1 MKPTLNPH
9 PKHRLTAAVVLV
21 CAFVAGCMPAH
32 RQTPALAN
40 ITAPLA
46 WSAPGNVATS
56 TSQAP
61 DNAPWW
67 QAFGDATLS
76 RHVEAA
82 LAHNTDL
89 LAAGARLD
97 AARAQLELSRAA
109 LGPTLNATLG
119 LQAQRAL
126 GATGVDTTRV
136 AQPGLAA
143 SWEPDLWNRLHTLTN
158 AAEFRLRASQ
168 ADRDAVALSIGIT
181 TAQTYIGLLALEAQ
195 LAQTRD
201 TATSRAEALRIAQD
215 KALAG
220 YTSQLQATQAE
231 SEYQIVLQSL
241 PQLQAAIA
249 RQYNALRLLTGELPG
264 QRDPADT
271 QSALFAQMRLPSV
284 PVALPSELLRRRP
297 DLAQAESLLAASDA
311 SLTASRAA
319 FLPQVS
325 LSAGVSSLYVNALG
339 YNPATVWSLGGSV
352 LAPLFDQGR
361 LSAQYDT
368 AAAQRDQ
375 AAFAYRGATLAAFGE
390 VENSLVGIV
399 RLAQQMDHATQRRN
413 VLARSLQYAKD
424 RYEAGYAP
432 YLEQL
437 DAQRSLF
444 QAEIEL
450 INLRQSQLQNQL
462 SLYKAMGGGWRSE
475 EISRVA
481 GPTLDRVPSPDE
493 INQ

>member
-1 MKPTLNPH
+1 MKSTMNPS

-21 CAFVAGCMPAH
+21 CALVAGCMPAH

-40 ITAPLA
+40 ITTPLA

-56 TSQAP
+56 TSQTPA
-61 DNAPWW
+61 NAPWW
-67 QAFGDATLS
+67 QAFGDAALS

-82 LAHNTDL
+82 LAYNTDL

-109 LGPTLNATLG
+109 LGPTLGATLG
-119 LQAQRAL
+119 VQAQRAL
-126 GATGVDTTRV
+126 GATGVATTRV
-136 AQPGLAA
+136 VQPGLQA
-143 SWEPDLWNRLHTLTN
+143 SWEPDLWGRLHATAS

-168 ADRDAVALSIGIT
+168 ADRDAVALSISST

-215 KALAG
+215 KARAG
-220 YTSQLQATQAE
+220 YTSQLQAAQAE
-231 SEYQIVLQSL
+231 SEYQGVLQSL

-264 QRDPADT
+264 QRDPAD
-271 QSALFAQMRLPSV
+271 AEIARFAQLQLPAV

-311 SLTASRAA
+311 SLEASRAA

-325 LSAGVSSLYVNALG
+325 LSASLGALYINALS
-339 YNPATVWSLGGSV
+339 YNPTSVWSLGGSV

-361 LSAQYDT
+361 LAAQYDT

-390 VENSLVGIV
+390 VENALVGV
-399 RLAQQMDHATQRRN
+399 SRLQQQMDYATQRRN

-424 RYEAGYAP
+424 RYDAGYAP

-437 DAQRSLF
+437 DAQRSLY
-444 QAEIEL
+444 QTEIEI

-475 EISRVA
+475 
-481 GPTLDRVPSPDE
+481 
-493 INQ
+493 